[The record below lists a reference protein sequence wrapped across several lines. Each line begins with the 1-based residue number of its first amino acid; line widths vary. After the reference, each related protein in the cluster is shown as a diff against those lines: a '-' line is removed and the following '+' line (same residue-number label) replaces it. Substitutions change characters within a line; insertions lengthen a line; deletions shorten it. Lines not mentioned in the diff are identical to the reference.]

1 MKKIIYILS
10 FMAIGI
16 LSSCTKDFE
25 EINTNPAQFLTP
37 DAEPVFSSTVKRT
50 ADLMGNNN
58 VDFLWEY
65 THIINKSGRY
75 NGGNDSYWQQT
86 YVEVLGN
93 LKQLREL
100 YKNNPGYANR
110 IQIINIWECYVYA
123 MMVGTYGP
131 VPYSAALEMTPSVR
145 YDDENSIYTSL
156 LARLKAASDAIVLT
170 GDKFNPDILYGGDL
184 TKWKKFA
191 NSFRLRL
198 ALTVRSNIPAAQET
212 IKEVMANEAMLISAD
227 ADNAKVVY
235 SAAEGSESPY
245 FIKLLKNVTNP
256 DQMPKMS
263 DYAMLYFRPYKDP
276 RMQAYFEAVAPAN
289 QFVILDTLSS
299 TADDTLRV
307 VNYKIPYMGNAKST
321 FNIPTWNLPGLS
333 PFNGANVN
341 SYSNVQAPV
350 LAAAHPF
357 MLMDYAEVC
366 FMKAEAKELGL
377 GGLKTAEQY
386 YLDGINAN
394 FTFWGLSNAAAAYTA
409 GNGIKWN
416 TEGKGYNNFW
426 SLVNSDIPQNN
437 MAKIWVQ
444 RWLNYYPDGAY
455 EAWTLQRRTN
465 NLKLVPHTNP
475 ASAVLNNPFQ
485 EIPDRWEYPVIAERN
500 IEAYREAL
508 TILGSPQDSPEK
520 ALKFATPY
528 VHRNWSLAQPV
539 FDARFEQKWF
549 GNTIQDLTAAGVSY
563 TIVNKFVKI

>member
-10 FMAIGI
+10 FIAIGM

-65 THIINKSGRY
+65 SHIINKGGRY
-75 NGGNDSYWQQT
+75 NGGNDTYWQQT

-93 LKQLREL
+93 LKQLKEL
-100 YKNNPGYANR
+100 YKDSPGYANR
-110 IQIINIWECYVYA
+110 LQIINIWECYVYA

-131 VPYSAALEMTPSVR
+131 IPYSAALEMSPSVK
-145 YDDENSIYTSL
+145 YDDENTIYASL
-156 LARLKAASDAIVLT
+156 LTRLKAASDAIVVT
-170 GDKFNPDILYGGDL
+170 GDKFNPDILFGGDL

-212 IKEVMANEAMLISAD
+212 IREVMANEALLISAD

-307 VNYKIPYMGNAKST
+307 VNYKTPYMGNAKST

-341 SYSNVQAPV
+341 SYSNLQPAI

-357 MLMDYAEVC
+357 MLIDYAEVC
-366 FMKAEAKELGL
+366 FLKAEARELGL
-377 GGLKTAEQY
+377 GGTKTAEQY

-394 FTFWGLSNAAAAYTA
+394 FAFWGVGNSAAAYQA

-416 TEGKGYNNFW
+416 TEGKGFNNFW
-426 SLVNSDIPQNN
+426 SLVNSDIPANN
-437 MAKIWVQ
+437 LSKIWVQ

-520 ALKFATPY
+520 ALKFAAPY

-549 GNTIQDLTAAGVSY
+549 GTTIQDLTAAGVTY
-563 TIVNKFVKI
+563 TIVNKFRKI